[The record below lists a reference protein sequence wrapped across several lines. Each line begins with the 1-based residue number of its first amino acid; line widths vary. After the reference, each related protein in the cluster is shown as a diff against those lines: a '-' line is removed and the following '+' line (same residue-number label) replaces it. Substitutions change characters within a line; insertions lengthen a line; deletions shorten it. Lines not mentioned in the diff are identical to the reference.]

1 MRMEIKPCPF
11 CGMKHVGLTRSEV
24 AKRRYWVECE
34 NCMSQGPHTHDAEDA
49 VEAWNDMHRKDAM
62 LLTLY
67 LIADGRDNYKNPM
80 SREDMQNMA
89 KGAIEHVAPMLLRP
103 PD

>member
-1 MRMEIKPCPF
+1 
-11 CGMKHVGLTRSEV
+11 
-24 AKRRYWVECE
+24 
-34 NCMSQGPHTHDAEDA
+34 
-49 VEAWNDMHRKDAM
+49 MHRKDAM

-80 SREDMQNMA
+80 SREDLQNMA